1 MAGKTVKT
9 FSEEVGEAVQAI
21 AIKHNA
27 THEQVARVGK
37 AIMFAAMDSRKDSN
51 EDRPHNS

>member
-1 MAGKTVKT
+1 MAMNKKT